1 MTRTVDRIGYRIF
14 RAAQI
19 ILPLWIACT
28 AFGQTMAN
36 KPRYVVH
43 RADAP
48 IAIDGKI
55 EAREWSPAS
64 PAIEFI
70 FPWESQTGSKQRT
83 RARLLWDD
91 RYLYVAYQCDDT
103 DIVALTQGRDEFV
116 YRDDTVEIF
125 LNVKPSQ
132 TVAYYCLEINA
143 LGTIM
148 DYVCVD
154 GKYYMRGFDLE
165 GLKIGIQ
172 IDGTLNMRGDK
183 DRGWSV
189 ELAIPWR
196 NFADMAPPPRPGT
209 VFTAELNRW
218 DGVEPNRRLSVWVD
232 PKLDWPHPH
241 APKQFGE
248 LVFAK

>member
-1 MTRTVDRIGYRIF
+1 MRRTVKSTQQGIKTGIMLALQLF
-14 RAAQI
+14 CACAA
-19 ILPLWIACT
+19 L
-28 AFGQTMAN
+28 GQSTGP

-43 RADAP
+43 RAVAP
-48 IAIDGKI
+48 IVIDGRI
-55 EAREWSPAS
+55 EPQEWSQAS

-70 FPWESQTGSKQRT
+70 FPWDSQTGTKQRT
-83 RARLLWDD
+83 HARLLWDD
-91 RYLYVAYQCDDT
+91 QYLYVAYECDDA
-103 DIVALTQGRDEFV
+103 DIVALAQGHDEFV

-154 GKYYMRGFDLE
+154 AQYYMRRFDLE
-165 GLKIGIQ
+165 GVKVGIQ

-183 DRGWSV
+183 DHGWSV
-189 ELAIPWR
+189 ELAIPWK
-196 NFADMAPPPRPGT
+196 NFEAMAPPPHVGT

-218 DGVEPNRRLSVWVD
+218 DGIEPNRRLSVWVD